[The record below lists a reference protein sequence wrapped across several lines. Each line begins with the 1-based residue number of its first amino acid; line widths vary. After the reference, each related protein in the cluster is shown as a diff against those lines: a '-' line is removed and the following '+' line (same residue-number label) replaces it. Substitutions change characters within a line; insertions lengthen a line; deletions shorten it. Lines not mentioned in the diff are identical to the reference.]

1 MYSLLSGK
9 MLAALADA
17 YRKSKKDSGTNR
29 INRRTGLKPEKLYPQ
44 YRQNSG
50 EPAEISA
57 FNTAAEDCRKMGFV
71 TILKSISEIAPYVP
85 FGISKTTL
93 LLKDMGKKDV
103 VKIEDRRR
111 GTKYVIK

>member
-1 MYSLLSGK
+1 

-57 FNTAAEDCRKMGFV
+57 LNTAAEDCRKMGFV
-71 TILKSISEIAPYVP
+71 TMLKSISEIAPYVP
-85 FGISKTTL
+85 FGKSR
-93 LLKDMGKKDV
+93 
-103 VKIEDRRR
+103 E
-111 GTKYVIK
+111 

>member
-1 MYSLLSGK
+1 

-50 EPAEISA
+50 ES
-57 FNTAAEDCRKMGFV
+57 AAEDRRKMGFV
-71 TILKSISEIAPYVP
+71 TMLKSIREIAPYVP
-85 FGISKTTL
+85 FGKSK
-93 LLKDMGKKDV
+93 
-103 VKIEDRRR
+103 E
-111 GTKYVIK
+111 

>member
-1 MYSLLSGK
+1 

-57 FNTAAEDCRKMGFV
+57 LNTAAEDCRKMGFV
-71 TILKSISEIAPYVP
+71 TMLKSISEIAPYAP
-85 FGISKTTL
+85 FGKSKTTQ
-93 LLKDMGKKDV
+93 LLKYMMKKGVVIVEGKGK
-103 VKIEDRRR
+103 
-111 GTKYVIK
+111 GTKYILK

>member
-1 MYSLLSGK
+1 

-50 EPAEISA
+50 ESAEISA

-71 TILKSISEIAPYVP
+71 TMLKSISEIAPYVP
-85 FGISKTTL
+85 FGKSNTTL
-93 LLKDMGKKDV
+93 LLKDMGKKGV

>member
-9 MLAALADA
+9 MLAALPDA

-57 FNTAAEDCRKMGFV
+57 LNTAAEDCRKMGFV
-71 TILKSISEIAPYVP
+71 TMLKSISENAPYVL
-85 FGISKTTL
+85 FGKSKSTL
-93 LLKDMGKKDV
+93 LLKDMGKKGV

>member
-1 MYSLLSGK
+1 

-57 FNTAAEDCRKMGFV
+57 LNTAVFSRRIKGGFV
-71 TILKSISEIAPYVP
+71 TMLKSISEIAPYVP